1 MPKRRKRTYVS
12 TVRQER
18 AQETRANILA
28 AARDLFTARGIEAV
42 RMPEIAKAA
51 GVAVPTLYATFKS
64 REGILHALLEAA
76 LFGPHYQSALSL
88 VSEHEDPVQQIAAT
102 PAVARAIYDGERREL
117 GVLRDVA
124 AYSPTLR
131 SVEQDF
137 EDTRYA
143 RQEARI
149 TALFARGRARAGL
162 TVAEARRILW
172 MYTSREIYRMLVVEA
187 GWSGDAY
194 ERWLR
199 ETLLDA
205 LVAPQR

>member
-12 TVRQER
+12 TVRHAR
-18 AQETRANILA
+18 AQETRSRILD
-28 AARDLFTARGIEAV
+28 AARELFTARGIEAV
-42 RMPEIAKAA
+42 RMPEIAASA
-51 GVAVPTLYATFKS
+51 DVAVPTLYATFKS

-102 PAVARAIYDGERREL
+102 PAVARAIYEGERREL

-131 SVEQDF
+131 AIERDF
-137 EDTRYA
+137 EETRYA

-149 TALFARGRARAGL
+149 AALFARGRARAGL

-172 MYTSREIYRMLVVEA
+172 MYTSREVYRMMVVEG
-187 GWSGDAY
+187 GWTGAAY
-194 ERWLR
+194 EQWLR
-199 ETLLDA
+199 ETLLNA
-205 LVAPQR
+205 LVAPR